1 MKELM
6 QREEAA
12 KAKENVTKDFAT
24 IIENLAKSR
33 ARNTSVRRP
42 RKVHGNHKLSYDANR
57 DFPEKSKEMAIEI
70 GRIAKIFNF
79 SIQETPLLND
89 NQNSTNFTNPG
100 KAGGTTRQRMRPQ
113 PPKKKPLYELA

>member
-57 DFPEKSKEMAIEI
+57 EFPEKSKEMAIEI

-79 SIQETPLLND
+79 SIQETP
-89 NQNSTNFTNPG
+89 
-100 KAGGTTRQRMRPQ
+100 
-113 PPKKKPLYELA
+113 